1 MKQITKFS
9 QVCVW
14 GSTIV
19 GKDNVKQFEDFMKSE
34 YKIRV
39 KYLEEIKTLPDMKN
53 GKAVKGTGD
62 RNDVFFV
69 IHSDDISKFAVKR
82 FSMDPPVR
90 WIEDVLGNEKSRN
103 DVSIYPE
110 SVRKYLTWEYGLD
123 EDEDDEDEDE

>member
-1 MKQITKFS
+1 MSKQFS

-14 GSTIV
+14 GSTTV
-19 GKDNVKQFEDFMKSE
+19 GKDKVKEFEDFMKSE

-53 GKAVKGTGD
+53 GKAVKDTGG
-62 RNDVFFV
+62 RNDVFFS
-69 IHSDDISKFAVKR
+69 IHADDIPKFAVKR

-103 DVSIYPE
+103 DESIYPE

>member
-1 MKQITKFS
+1 MSQKTKSKFS

-19 GKDNVKQFEDFMKSE
+19 GKENVKQFEDFMKSE

-53 GKAVKGTGD
+53 GKPVKGTGD
-62 RNDVFFV
+62 RNDVLFA
-69 IHSDDISKFAVKR
+69 IHSDDIKTFAVKR
-82 FSMDPPVR
+82 FGMDPPVR

-103 DVSIYPE
+103 DDSIYPE

-123 EDEDDEDEDE
+123 EDDEDE